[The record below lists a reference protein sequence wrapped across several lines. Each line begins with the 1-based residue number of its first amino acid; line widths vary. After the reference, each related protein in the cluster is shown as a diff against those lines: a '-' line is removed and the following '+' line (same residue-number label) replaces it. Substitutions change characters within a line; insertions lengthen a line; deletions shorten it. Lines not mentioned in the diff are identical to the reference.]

1 MRKSGRQ
8 EKHMKHLR
16 VNMKKIL
23 VSTDFSPHAL
33 AAFDAAVSLSR
44 RTGASVHLCH
54 VVEVPDSAGMQNSL
68 SRHKTYGSE
77 TLVSADERLRNLVK
91 SESYSDTGATCSID
105 FGIPFKCVCEKAEK
119 ESYDLIVTGSRGMGR
134 LETIVFG
141 STVQKIV
148 SHAHCPVLIIHENTT
163 SFAPSHIVFGTCAPA
178 LQVCGEET
186 LRLFASV
193 YNAMVHFVRVST
205 KTHFETS
212 RQSKAL
218 MAALAETIGLQQYTV
233 SCYNDESIEDGL
245 LHFAE
250 DSGAELIFMPT
261 HGRTGLRHLLRK
273 NVAGTVA
280 KRSDI
285 PVLTCRIADG

>member
-1 MRKSGRQ
+1 
-8 EKHMKHLR
+8 MKHLR
-16 VNMKKIL
+16 VDMKKIL

-33 AAFDAAVSLSR
+33 AACDAAVSLSR

-54 VVEVPDSAGMQNSL
+54 VVEVPDAADMQDSI
-68 SRHKTYGSE
+68 SRHKASGSE
-77 TLVSADERLRNLVK
+77 TMTSADERLRNIVK
-91 SESYSDTGATCSID
+91 SESYRDTGVTCSID
-105 FGIPFKCVCEKAEK
+105 FGIPYKCICDKAEK

-141 STVQKIV
+141 STAQKIV
-148 SHAHCPVLIIHENTT
+148 SHAHCPVLITHDNTT
-163 SFAPSHIVFGTCAPA
+163 CFAPSNIVFGTGAPA
-178 LQVCGEET
+178 LQVCGEEM

-218 MAALAETIGLQQYTV
+218 MAALGDTIGLQQYTI
-233 SCYNDESIEDGL
+233 SCYNDESIEAGL
-245 LHFAE
+245 RHFAE
-250 DSGAELIFMPT
+250 DYGADLIFMPT

-273 NVAGTVA
+273 SVAATVA
-280 KRSDI
+280 KTSDI
-285 PVLTCRIADG
+285 PVLTCRTADG